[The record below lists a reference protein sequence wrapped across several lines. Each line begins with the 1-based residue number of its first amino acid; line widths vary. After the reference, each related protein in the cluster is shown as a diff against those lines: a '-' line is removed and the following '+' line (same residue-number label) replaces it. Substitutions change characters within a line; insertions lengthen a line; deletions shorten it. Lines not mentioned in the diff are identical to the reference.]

1 MHVNNF
7 IFMCICKAM
16 GIKMKKFIFSLI
28 LLISSG
34 ILFAEELF
42 CDNYIANRYAET
54 YPDYIITKNN
64 VTVHDDFP
72 GGNVLFKLNAGDI
85 VHIEEYFKESEEL
98 VKGTYAWW
106 FKISCS
112 KGEGYVLG
120 RYMTPNFIEVDFD
133 DKSNSEYICYMA
145 YFKWRILHETDWVN
159 KRYVKDEF
167 LYIKGR
173 NVYLINS
180 SEFPKFTLFSEET
193 PVTDFSV
200 FLSMDYDTGYEEPT
214 VLVATEKI
222 QIDKKI
228 YYRATLF
235 NFYETSRTEKP
246 YYYACELLKTD
257 LFDEDEVGIQ
267 PYVIFPKKTYSVR
280 WHEWE
285 NNEIDYNL
293 YPCEFWEAKLHV
305 NK

>member
-1 MHVNNF
+1 
-7 IFMCICKAM
+7 
-16 GIKMKKFIFSLI
+16 MKKLILSLI
-28 LLISSG
+28 LLISAG
-34 ILFAEELF
+34 NLFAEELF
-42 CDNYIANRYAET
+42 CDNYIANRYDES

-145 YFKWRILHETDWVN
+145 YFKWRILHESDWVS

-167 LYIKGR
+167 LYIKDR
-173 NVYLINS
+173 NVFLITS
-180 SEFPKFTLFSEET
+180 SEYPKLTLFNEET

-200 FLSMDYDTGYEEPT
+200 FLDVDYDSGYEDPNII
-214 VLVATEKI
+214 VVSEKI
-222 QIDKKI
+222 QIGET
-228 YYRATLF
+228 YYNRATLF
-235 NFYETSRTEKP
+235 NFYGSSRAEKP
-246 YYYACELLKTD
+246 DYYFFEIVKTD
-257 LFDEDEVGIQ
+257 LFNEDDVGLQ
-267 PYVIFPKKTYSVR
+267 PYLIFPNKTYSVR
-280 WHEWE
+280 WREWE
-285 NNEIDYNL
+285 YNEIDYNL
-293 YPCEFWEAKLHV
+293 YPGEFWEAKLHV

>member
-16 GIKMKKFIFSLI
+16 GIKMKKLILSLI

-34 ILFAEELF
+34 ILFAEELY
-42 CDNYIANRYAET
+42 CDNDIANRYAET

-72 GGNVLFKLNAGDI
+72 GGKVLFKLNAGEI
-85 VHIEEYFKESEEL
+85 VHIKEFFKESEEL

-145 YFKWRILHETDWVN
+145 YFKWRIPHETDWVS

-167 LYIKGR
+167 LYIRDR

-180 SEFPKFTLFSEET
+180 STNPKLTLFNEET

-200 FLSMDYDTGYEEPT
+200 FFSVDYDTGYEDPT
-214 VLVATEKI
+214 IIVVSEKI
-222 QIDKKI
+222 QIGET
-228 YYRATLF
+228 YYDRANLF
-235 NFYETSRTEKP
+235 SFYETSRAEKP
-246 YYYACELLKTD
+246 YYYFCEIVKTD

-267 PYVIFPKKTYSVR
+267 PYLIFPKKTYSVR
-280 WHEWE
+280 WREWE
-285 NNEIDYNL
+285 NNEIDYHL
-293 YPCEFWEAKLHV
+293 FPCIFLEVKEHI